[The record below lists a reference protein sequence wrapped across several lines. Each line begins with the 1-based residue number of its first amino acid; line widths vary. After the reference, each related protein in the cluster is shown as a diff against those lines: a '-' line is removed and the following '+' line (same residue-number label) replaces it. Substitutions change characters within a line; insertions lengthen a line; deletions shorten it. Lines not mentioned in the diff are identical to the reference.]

1 MPGLFIRSGK
11 ICQLCTRYVNYVQ
24 DMSTMYKLFEYN
36 FWRNCGEFRDKMDL
50 TIQREI
56 FNNVYLF

>member
-1 MPGLFIRSGK
+1 MAGK
-11 ICQLCTRYVNYVQ
+11 IGSAWFIYKKWQ